1 MYLERLLQINMATLA
16 ALGALLLGMGQR
28 DEGPPLLV
36 IVAAAASVWLT
47 DVTGRIR
54 IGRWWANALML
65 AGAVVSLHN
74 LYPPQSEM
82 ETIGLSWF
90 LIYLQV
96 ILLFQEKDQW
106 KYWLL
111 VMISLLEVMMA
122 TLFSQGIWFGMLI
135 VVYML
140 VGFSAMTL
148 LILYRQWTLFAAG
161 KRSGERSGRDARAPA
176 DTRAAGETRTAEP
189 KIVSRWPLA
198 AQQAEFTSVPGGSS
212 HAGVGR
218 DLVARLSRM
227 GLNTMALTFIVFF
240 AVPRFGQVNLRGSL
254 AKPQPLVGFNDKVML
269 GELGKIIESREAVMK
284 VQFLKGASGND
295 PLPPLHGDL
304 YLQGAYLMRY
314 KHGQWSVGHPN
325 RNLGEGSE
333 PLQREHALPKFGV
346 VRQQTKIE
354 GTDRDELFYVSPYIS
369 VERMSTTVTVDHLL
383 ERLERSVH
391 HPSQPLSYT
400 LATTAITGGEQ
411 SPLTPASW
419 DDLPYPGV
427 VAVPRG
433 DLPQLVRLA
442 QKWIDQSR
450 LRKEDIRGRAE
461 CLRRKLAGSGEFQYS
476 LSGVERDPRL
486 DPIED
491 FVGEHKQ
498 GHCEYFA
505 TALALMLRSQGIR
518 ARLVCGFKC
527 DHDDW
532 NSAGGYYQVR
542 QWHAHAWV
550 EAFLPGS
557 QVPDKEKHGKDYWKH
572 WYPARDEHYDNERCW
587 ETGAW
592 MRLDPTPAGFAAE
605 REDWLTPVRKGLDWL
620 DGAWSKY
627 VVELDCQTQREAIY
641 QPIADAARWLWSEVV
656 SSPVWQLFD
665 SFSVALYLD
674 HLNREVRWALLT
686 VMAISVMAVMAWLGL
701 LGLRIGRRLA
711 ERWRGN
717 HNRRGGRRGVEIVFY
732 RRFENLMA
740 RRGLVR
746 AAAQTQREFAAVAG
760 VRLASL
766 TGENR
771 LAALPA
777 MIADAF
783 YRVRFGQMPLDNL
796 QSRAVEQALDEIAA
810 VGKRTAPEKPRPVV
824 AEV

>member
-1 MYLERLLQINMATLA
+1 
-16 ALGALLLGMGQR
+16 MGQR
-28 DEGPPLLV
+28 NEGPPLLV
-36 IVAAAASVWLT
+36 ILAAAASVWLT

-65 AGAVVSLHN
+65 IGAVISLRH

-90 LIYLQV
+90 LIYLQI

-111 VMISLLEVMMA
+111 VMISLLEVVMA

-148 LILYRQWTLFAAG
+148 LILYRQWMLFATG
-161 KRSGERSGRDARAPA
+161 GRKREGSGRDARAPGDAGAAKAKKA
-176 DTRAAGETRTAEP
+176 D
-189 KIVSRWPLA
+189 SRWPLA
-198 AQQAEFTSVPGGSS
+198 TQQAEFFTSVPGGSS

-218 DLVARLSRM
+218 DLIRRLGRM

-240 AVPRFGQVNLRGSL
+240 AVPRYGQVNLRGSL
-254 AKPQPLVGFNDKVML
+254 AKPQPLVGFNDKVTL
-269 GELGKIIESREAVMK
+269 GELGKIIESREAVMR

-314 KHGQWSVGHPN
+314 KNGQWSVGHPN
-325 RNLGEGSE
+325 CNLGQGSE
-333 PLQREHALPKFGV
+333 PLQREQALPKFGI
-346 VRQQTKIE
+346 VRQQIKIE

-369 VERMSTTVTVDHLL
+369 VDKMTAAVTVDHLVQ
-383 ERLERSVH
+383 RLERAVH
-391 HPSQPLSYT
+391 HPSQPFSYT
-400 LATTAITGGEQ
+400 LATTAIVKREQ
-411 SPLTPASW
+411 SPLTPAST
-419 DDLPYPGV
+419 DDLAPDTR
-427 VAVPRG
+427 AVPRQ
-433 DLPQLVRLA
+433 DLPQLVKLA
-442 QKWIDQSR
+442 KAWNDQSR
-450 LRKEDIRGRAE
+450 LPKEEIRRRAE
-461 CLRRKLAGSGEFQYS
+461 FLTSRLARSGNFQYS
-476 LSGVERDPRL
+476 LAGAERDPKL

-491 FVGEHKQ
+491 FVTAHKQ

-505 TALALMLRSQGIR
+505 TALVLMLRSQGIR
-518 ARLVCGFKC
+518 SRLVCGYKC

-557 QVPDKEKHGKDYWKH
+557 QVPEEWKHGKDYWRH
-572 WYPARDEHYDNERCW
+572 WYEPNPDDDHYGPERCW
-587 ETGAW
+587 QTGAW

-605 REDWLTPVRKGLDWL
+605 REDWLTPLRKKLDWL
-620 DGAWSKY
+620 DGAWSRY

-641 QPIADAARWLWSEVV
+641 QPIAAVAHKTWDAVV
-656 SSPVWQLFD
+656 SAPIWQAFHH
-665 SFSVALYLD
+665 FSVALYLD
-674 HLNREVRWALLT
+674 HLNREVRWAL
-686 VMAISVMAVMAWLGL
+686 SAVMGIGFMAAMVWLGL
-701 LGLRIGRRLA
+701 FVLRVGRRLA
-711 ERWRGN
+711 AGWSGN
-717 HNRRGGRRGVEIVFY
+717 RSRRGGRRGAEIAFY

-746 AAAQTQREFAAVAG
+746 AAAQTQREFAALAG
-760 VRLASL
+760 IRLASL
-766 TGENR
+766 TGETR

-777 MIADAF
+777 TIADAF

-796 QSRAVEQALDEIAA
+796 QSRAVEQALGEIAA
-810 VGKRTAPEKPRPVV
+810 IDKNTAPEKLRPTV

>member
-16 ALGALLLGMGQR
+16 ALGALLLGMGQQS
-28 DEGPPLLV
+28 EGPPLLV

-47 DVTGRIR
+47 DITGRIR
-54 IGRWWANALML
+54 IGRWLANVLML
-65 AGAVVSLHN
+65 IGAVVSLRD

-82 ETIGLSWF
+82 QTIGLSWF

-111 VMISLLEVMMA
+111 VMISLLEVVMA
-122 TLFSQGIWFGMLI
+122 TLFSQGIWFGILI

-148 LILYRQWTLFAAG
+148 LILYRQWSLFTTGAG
-161 KRSGERSGRDARAPA
+161 TGGRDADALK
-176 DTRAAGETRTAEP
+176 EKKTA
-189 KIVSRWPLA
+189 SRWPLA
-198 AQQAEFTSVPGGSS
+198 AQQAEFSSVPGDSS

-218 DLVARLSRM
+218 DLVGRLTRM

-240 AVPRFGQVNLRGSL
+240 AVPRYGQVTLRGSL
-254 AKPQPLVGFNDKVML
+254 AKPQPLVGFNDQVRL
-269 GELGKIIESREAVMK
+269 GELGKIIESREAVMR
-284 VQFLKGASGND
+284 VWFFKGTAGND

-304 YLQGAYLMRY
+304 YLHGAYLMLY
-314 KHGQWSVGHPN
+314 KDGQWSVGHPN
-325 RNLGEGSE
+325 CNLGEGSE

-346 VRQQTKIE
+346 VRQRIAIE

-369 VERMSTTVTVDHLL
+369 VEETNTAVTVDHLL
-383 ERLERSVH
+383 QRLQRTVH
-391 HPSQPLSYT
+391 HPSQPFVYT
-400 LATTAITGGEQ
+400 LATTAIVGGKQ

-419 DDLPYPGV
+419 NDLPPDT
-427 VAVPRG
+427 AKVPAD
-433 DLPQLVRLA
+433 DLPQLVKLA
-442 QKWIDQSR
+442 QKWADQSQ
-450 LRKEDIRGRAE
+450 LPMTDIRGRAE
-461 CLRRKLAGSGEFQYS
+461 FLTRKLAGSGEFQYS
-476 LSGVERDPRL
+476 LSGAERDPNI

-491 FVGEHKQ
+491 FVTNHKQ

-505 TALALMLRSQGIR
+505 TALTLMLRSQHIR
-518 ARLVCGFKC
+518 ARLVCGYKC

-550 EAFLPGS
+550 EAFLPS
-557 QVPDKEKHGKDYWKH
+557 NQLPDDGKHGKDYWKH
-572 WYPARDEHYDNERCW
+572 WYRPQNEHYGPECCW
-587 ETGAW
+587 QTGGW

-605 REDWLTPVRKGLDWL
+605 RENWLTPLRKGLDWL

-627 VVELDCQTQREAIY
+627 VAELDCQTQREAIY
-641 QPIADAARWLWSEVV
+641 QPIADAVRWLWSEVV

-674 HLNREVRWALLT
+674 HLNREARWALSA
-686 VMAISVMAVMAWLGL
+686 VIGICFMAALAWLGL
-701 LGLRIGRRLA
+701 LLFRIGRRLA
-711 ERWRGN
+711 ARWTGN
-717 HNRRGGRRGVEIVFY
+717 HARRRGRRGVEIAFY
-732 RRFENLMA
+732 RRFEGLMA
-740 RRGLVR
+740 RQGLVR
-746 AAAQTQREFAAVAG
+746 AAAQTQREFAAAAG

-766 TGENR
+766 SGENR

-777 MIADAF
+777 TIADAF

-796 QSRAVEQALDEIAA
+796 QSRAIERALVEIAA
-810 VGKRTAPEKPRPVV
+810 IGKKTAPENPIVGGDSRRRL
-824 AEV
+824 